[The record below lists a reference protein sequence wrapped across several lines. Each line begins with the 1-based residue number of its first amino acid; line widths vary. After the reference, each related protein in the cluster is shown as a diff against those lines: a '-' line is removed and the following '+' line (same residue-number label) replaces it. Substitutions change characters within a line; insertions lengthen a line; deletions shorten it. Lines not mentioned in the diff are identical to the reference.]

1 VFHAGEDGIRWLA
14 TGTTQRDGY
23 AMANPMEQFAIV
35 TKVPLTLGG
44 YNVSFTNSSLWMLVA
59 LAAISVFLFVGT
71 SKLEMVP
78 GRWQASVEYL
88 YDFVRKML
96 DENVGPEGR
105 RFVPLIFS
113 VFIFVLGCNLL
124 GLIPWVGSFT
134 PTSHISVTLGLAV
147 IVFATV
153 VIVGFSRHGLHF
165 FSLFWPHNAGIVL
178 GCFVFVIEFLSFL
191 SRPFTLA
198 IRLFANMTAGHV
210 LLKVFGTFVVA
221 LGSFGALPYVFGI
234 LPLGVNVALTGLE
247 VLIAVVQA
255 YVFALL
261 ASLYL
266 NDAINLH

>member
-1 VFHAGEDGIRWLA
+1 
-14 TGTTQRDGY
+14 
-23 AMANPMEQFAIV
+23 MANPMEQFAV
-35 TKVPLTLGG
+35 ETKVPLEIAG
-44 YNVSFTNSSLWMLVA
+44 YDVSFTNSAMWMVIA

-71 SKLEMVP
+71 SRLQLVP
-78 GRWQASVEYL
+78 GRWQAAVEYV

-105 RFVPLIFS
+105 RFAPLVFS
-113 VFIFVLGCNLL
+113 IFIFVLACNLL
-124 GLIPWVGSFT
+124 GLLPWIGAFT
-134 PTSHISVTLGLAV
+134 PTSHVAVTLALAL
-147 IVFATV
+147 IVFV
-153 VIVGFSRHGLHF
+153 VVCVVGFARHGLHF
-165 FSLFWPHNAGIVL
+165 FSLFWPKGANPAL
-178 GCFVFVIEFLSFL
+178 GAFVFVIEVLSFL

-234 LPLGVNVALTGLE
+234 VPLGVNVALTALE

-261 ASLYL
+261 TSLYL
-266 NDAINLH
+266 NDAVNLH

>member
-1 VFHAGEDGIRWLA
+1 
-14 TGTTQRDGY
+14 
-23 AMANPMEQFAIV
+23 MANPMEQFTV
-35 TKVPLTLGG
+35 TTIKPLMLGG
-44 YNVSFTNSSLWMLVA
+44 YDVSFTNSSLWMLVA
-59 LAAISVFLFVGT
+59 LAGIAAFMFLTT
-71 SKLEMVP
+71 SRLQLVP
-78 GRWQASVEYL
+78 GRGQAAVEYL

-124 GLIPWVGSFT
+124 GLIPWIGAFT
-134 PTSHISVTLGLAV
+134 PTSHVSVTLALAV

-153 VIVGFSRHGLHF
+153 VIVGFLRHGLHF
-165 FSLFWPHNAGIVL
+165 FALFWPHGAGVVL
-178 GCFVFVIEFLSFL
+178 GIFVFVIEFLSFL

-210 LLKVFGTFVVA
+210 LLKVFGTFVIA

-234 LPLGVNVALTGLE
+234 LPFAVNVALTGLE